1 VQRLFRR
8 YRRFG
13 DTAARDELIE
23 RFLPL
28 ARGLARRY
36 RRGNEPIDD
45 LVQVASI
52 GLLGAIDRFDPERGR
67 DFTTFAVP
75 TIVGELKRHYRDHGW
90 AMKVPRG
97 DKERMLAVTRAAEAL
112 SAAHGRAPTPL
123 ALADHTGLDLESV
136 LAGLELAAAAR
147 PASLDEPA
155 APSDGEPRTI
165 GESVGGEDA
174 GLALVETRDIVD
186 RSVRVLSARE
196 RRIVHLRFVED
207 LTQSEI
213 GADVGLSQM
222 QVSRILR
229 DVLAR
234 LREQDHVTTAT
245 TPGEAPY
252 GQSICASGTPCER
265 A

>member
-8 YRRFG
+8 YARFG

-36 RRGNEPIDD
+36 RRGNEPMDD

-67 DFTTFAVP
+67 DFTTFAIP
-75 TIVGELKRHYRDHGW
+75 TIVGELKRYYRDHGW

-112 SAAHGRAPTPL
+112 SAAHGRSPTPL
-123 ALADHTGLDLESV
+123 ELAERTGLEVESV
-136 LAGLELAAAAR
+136 LAGLELAATAR

-155 APSDGEPRTI
+155 APSDGEPRTV

-174 GLALVETRDIVD
+174 RLALVETRDIID

-207 LTQSEI
+207 LTQAEV

-229 DVLAR
+229 DVLVR
-234 LREQDHVTTAT
+234 LRETAPAAGAT
-245 TPGEAPY
+245 SDREASY
-252 GQSICASGTPCER
+252 GQSICASGTPCAR

>member
-8 YRRFG
+8 YARFG
-13 DTAARDELIE
+13 DIAARDELFE

-36 RRGNEPIDD
+36 RRGGEPFDD

-67 DFTTFAVP
+67 DFTTFAIP

-97 DKERMLAVTRAAEAL
+97 DKERMLVVTRAAEEL
-112 SAAHGRAPTPL
+112 SATHGRSPTPREL
-123 ALADHTGLDLESV
+123 AVHTRLDLEGV

-147 PASLDEPA
+147 PASLDDASGPW
-155 APSDGEPRTI
+155 DGEPRTI
-165 GESVGGEDA
+165 GECVGGDDPALE
-174 GLALVETRDIVD
+174 LVEARDIVD
-186 RSVRVLSARE
+186 RSVRVLSPRE
-196 RRIVHLRFVED
+196 QRIVHLRFVED
-207 LTQSEI
+207 LTQGEI

-229 DVLAR
+229 DVLVR
-234 LREQDHVTTAT
+234 LRAQARATAAPT
-245 TPGEAPY
+245 AGEAP
-252 GQSICASGTPCER
+252 
-265 A
+265 